1 MRPISEIKANY
12 RLRIVSSG
20 EDGFAAYINHPCYK
34 PTAIAVIASWGGG
47 WEHVSVSLAR
57 RCPTWEEMCM
67 VKDIFWGEEE
77 CVVQFHPPRSEYV
90 NRHPYC
96 LHLWKKIGEEYETPP
111 KEYVGLKETKTMKKK
126 RGIFAGRQ
134 QTPPAIPP
142 TQISD
147 AKLLAD
153 LDVEI
158 AAAERAANPPEGSTA
173 VINALSPGLAAMMP
187 TATKQARKKL
197 LTLQQVRKRL
207 AELIEKEYQH
217 E

>member
-77 CVVQFHPPRSEYV
+77 CVVQFQPPRSEYV

-111 KEYVGLKETKTMKKK
+111 KEYVG
-126 RGIFAGRQ
+126 
-134 QTPPAIPP
+134 
-142 TQISD
+142 
-147 AKLLAD
+147 
-153 LDVEI
+153 
-158 AAAERAANPPEGSTA
+158 
-173 VINALSPGLAAMMP
+173 
-187 TATKQARKKL
+187 
-197 LTLQQVRKRL
+197 
-207 AELIEKEYQH
+207 
-217 E
+217 

>member
-1 MRPISEIKANY
+1 MCHNQGVNQLRQLRKEYPQLWALLLKWDTDSPVNFKANGHTVHDYDRRFQLEDEHFLVPGDPRFKWSMLDGDLQYRLFREDGAMRPISEIKANY

-111 KEYVGLKETKTMKKK
+111 KEYVG
-126 RGIFAGRQ
+126 
-134 QTPPAIPP
+134 
-142 TQISD
+142 
-147 AKLLAD
+147 
-153 LDVEI
+153 
-158 AAAERAANPPEGSTA
+158 
-173 VINALSPGLAAMMP
+173 
-187 TATKQARKKL
+187 
-197 LTLQQVRKRL
+197 
-207 AELIEKEYQH
+207 
-217 E
+217 

>member
-1 MRPISEIKANY
+1 MRQIPETKANY

-111 KEYVGLKETKTMKKK
+111 KEYVG
-126 RGIFAGRQ
+126 
-134 QTPPAIPP
+134 
-142 TQISD
+142 
-147 AKLLAD
+147 
-153 LDVEI
+153 
-158 AAAERAANPPEGSTA
+158 
-173 VINALSPGLAAMMP
+173 
-187 TATKQARKKL
+187 
-197 LTLQQVRKRL
+197 
-207 AELIEKEYQH
+207 
-217 E
+217 

>member
-1 MRPISEIKANY
+1 MDKYITDLLELVKSRPDLPIVPMVDSEI
-12 RLRIVSSG
+12 VCD
-20 EDGFAAYINHPCYK
+20 DGFAAYINHPCYK

-111 KEYVGLKETKTMKKK
+111 KEYVG
-126 RGIFAGRQ
+126 
-134 QTPPAIPP
+134 
-142 TQISD
+142 
-147 AKLLAD
+147 
-153 LDVEI
+153 
-158 AAAERAANPPEGSTA
+158 
-173 VINALSPGLAAMMP
+173 
-187 TATKQARKKL
+187 
-197 LTLQQVRKRL
+197 
-207 AELIEKEYQH
+207 
-217 E
+217 

>member
-1 MRPISEIKANY
+1 MRPLSEIKANY

-34 PTAIAVIASWGGG
+34 PTAIAVIGMALFFIPGIDVPDG
-47 WEHVSVSLAR
+47 WIEQVFDACR

-111 KEYVGLKETKTMKKK
+111 KEYVG
-126 RGIFAGRQ
+126 
-134 QTPPAIPP
+134 
-142 TQISD
+142 
-147 AKLLAD
+147 
-153 LDVEI
+153 
-158 AAAERAANPPEGSTA
+158 
-173 VINALSPGLAAMMP
+173 
-187 TATKQARKKL
+187 
-197 LTLQQVRKRL
+197 
-207 AELIEKEYQH
+207 
-217 E
+217 

>member
-1 MRPISEIKANY
+1 MRKGTKRITVVVTAQSYYHLRHLADMAGYNSIGRVIDKLVREHQLAMRGGYTTVGSQGQSLDAPRLPSSNGGERCQMRPISEIKANY

-111 KEYVGLKETKTMKKK
+111 KEYVG
-126 RGIFAGRQ
+126 
-134 QTPPAIPP
+134 
-142 TQISD
+142 
-147 AKLLAD
+147 
-153 LDVEI
+153 
-158 AAAERAANPPEGSTA
+158 
-173 VINALSPGLAAMMP
+173 
-187 TATKQARKKL
+187 
-197 LTLQQVRKRL
+197 
-207 AELIEKEYQH
+207 
-217 E
+217 

>member
-12 RLRIVSSG
+12 RLRVVSSG

-34 PTAIAVIASWGGG
+34 PTAIAVIASW
-47 WEHVSVSLAR
+47 
-57 RCPTWEEMCM
+57 
-67 VKDIFWGEEE
+67 
-77 CVVQFHPPRSEYV
+77 
-90 NRHPYC
+90 
-96 LHLWKKIGEEYETPP
+96 
-111 KEYVGLKETKTMKKK
+111 
-126 RGIFAGRQ
+126 
-134 QTPPAIPP
+134 
-142 TQISD
+142 
-147 AKLLAD
+147 
-153 LDVEI
+153 
-158 AAAERAANPPEGSTA
+158 RAANPPEGSTA

>member
-1 MRPISEIKANY
+1 MCHNQGVNQLRQLRKEHPQLWALLLKWDTDSPVNFKANGHTVHDYDRRFQLEDEHFLVPGDPRFKWSMLDGDLQYRLFLEDGAMRPISEIKANY
-12 RLRIVSSG
+12 RLRVVSSG

-111 KEYVGLKETKTMKKK
+111 KEYVG
-126 RGIFAGRQ
+126 
-134 QTPPAIPP
+134 
-142 TQISD
+142 
-147 AKLLAD
+147 
-153 LDVEI
+153 
-158 AAAERAANPPEGSTA
+158 
-173 VINALSPGLAAMMP
+173 
-187 TATKQARKKL
+187 
-197 LTLQQVRKRL
+197 
-207 AELIEKEYQH
+207 
-217 E
+217 

>member
-67 VKDIFWGEEE
+67 VKGIFWGEEE

-96 LHLWKKIGEEYETPP
+96 LHLWKKIGEDYETPP
-111 KEYVGLKETKTMKKK
+111 EEEARNFRRAAADAARHPAHPNQRREAAG
-126 RGIFAGRQ
+126 RPRRRNRSSRAGRQ
-134 QTPPAIPP
+134 
-142 TQISD
+142 
-147 AKLLAD
+147 
-153 LDVEI
+153 
-158 AAAERAANPPEGSTA
+158 
-173 VINALSPGLAAMMP
+173 SPGGLHGGHQRTVPRPRGHDADGHEAGPEEAPHPAAGQKAP
-187 TATKQARKKL
+187 RRAHREGVPA
-197 LTLQQVRKRL
+197 
-207 AELIEKEYQH
+207 
-217 E
+217 

>member
-1 MRPISEIKANY
+1 MCHNQGVNQLRQLRKEYPQLWALLLKWDTDSPVNFKANGHTVHDYDRRFQLEDEHFLVPGDPRFKWSMLDGDLQYRLFLEDGAMRPISEIKANY

-111 KEYVGLKETKTMKKK
+111 KEYVG
-126 RGIFAGRQ
+126 
-134 QTPPAIPP
+134 
-142 TQISD
+142 
-147 AKLLAD
+147 
-153 LDVEI
+153 
-158 AAAERAANPPEGSTA
+158 
-173 VINALSPGLAAMMP
+173 
-187 TATKQARKKL
+187 
-197 LTLQQVRKRL
+197 
-207 AELIEKEYQH
+207 
-217 E
+217 